1 MPKYKM
7 AELIIELNVRYN
19 MTLDSCRPYE
29 IFTDEAPHI
38 TVTVTDEDLKKERE
52 NDPGFPEEY
61 YEFLHVYRRICGE
74 LPKFDG
80 MLLHCAAIAVD
91 NKAYLFSAVS
101 GTGKSTHITQ
111 WKKLL
116 GDRVIIVNGD
126 KPIVRKINGEFC
138 VCGTPWAGKEGWQTP
153 VNVPIA
159 GICHLTRAKDNFINR
174 IPSAEVL
181 SLLLNQTLRPEEPE
195 MMMKLLDLIDELVKK
210 VPCYRLGCNISVD
223 AARVSYEGMRKEDIE

>member
-38 TVTVTDEDLKKERE
+38 TVTVTDEDLEKEKE

-80 MLLHCAAIAVD
+80 MLLHSAAIAVD
-91 NKAYLFSAVS
+91 DKAYLFSAVS
-101 GTGKSTHITQ
+101 GTGKSTHITKWQ
-111 WKKLL
+111 ELL
-116 GDRVIIVNGD
+116 GDRVTIVNGD

-138 VCGTPWAGKEGWQTP
+138 VCGTPWAGKENWQTP

-159 GICHLTRAKDNFINR
+159 GICHLTRAKENSIVK
-174 IPSAEVL
+174 IPSSEVL

-195 MMMKLLDLIDELVKK
+195 MMIKLLDLIDQLVKE

-223 AARVSYEGMRKEDIE
+223 AARVSYEGMRKED